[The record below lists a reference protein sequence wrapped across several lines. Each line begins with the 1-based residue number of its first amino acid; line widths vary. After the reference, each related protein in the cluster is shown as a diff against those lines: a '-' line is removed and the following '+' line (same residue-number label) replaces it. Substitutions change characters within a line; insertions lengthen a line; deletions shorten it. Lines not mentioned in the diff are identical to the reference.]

1 MKKQVTMPIR
11 SAVNYGKRSIKKVID
26 TPENQKKTH
35 IYHKKDTLHFS
46 ISTLPKLCFSINLV
60 DEILAWQEEMKR
72 NNYKDYKYI
81 VVSSIVPE
89 VFNLGGDL
97 EYFVSCIET
106 QNKEQLREYAYKC
119 VDCVYNFFKT
129 PSHITSIC
137 VIEGSALG
145 GGLEAALT
153 ADIVIAEEDSK
164 LGFPETKFNLFP
176 GMGGYH
182 LVTAKTNE
190 KLALNMMQKGKI
202 YTPRE
207 LHKEGLVDF
216 VTENGN
222 GHKLAKKIISDLKK
236 GANPAALT
244 EKIKEFKESPIITRE
259 SLITTVDEWIERAF
273 MVSGTDIKT
282 MKKLVTAQRK
292 ILAQKKLRLKFGSY
306 LKRKKIQLAS

>member
-1 MKKQVTMPIR
+1 MKKQVVKTLKN
-11 SAVNYGKRSIKKVID
+11 AVDYQKRTIKKVIPKTD
-26 TPENQKKTH
+26 DKKTH
-35 IYHKKDTLHFS
+35 IYRKKDILHFS
-46 ISTLPKLCFSINLV
+46 ISTLPKLCFSVGLV

-72 NNYKDYKYI
+72 ENYKNYKYI
-81 VVSSIVPE
+81 IVSSIVPE

-97 EYFVSCIET
+97 EHFVHCIET
-106 QNKEQLREYAYKC
+106 SDKEQLREYAYKC
-119 VDCVYNFFKT
+119 VDCVYNFVKT
-129 PSHITSIC
+129 PNHVTSIC

-164 LGFPETKFNLFP
+164 LGFPEVKFNLFP

-182 LVTAKTNE
+182 LVTAKANE
-190 KLALNMMQKGKI
+190 KLALEMIRKGKI

-222 GHKLAKKIISDLKK
+222 GHKLAKKIISDLEK

-244 EKIKEFKESPIITRE
+244 EKIRQFKDSPLLNRE
-259 SLITTVDEWIERAF
+259 DLIETVDEWIDKAF
-273 MVSGTDIKT
+273 EVSRTDIKT
-282 MKKLVTAQRK
+282 MKKLVAAQQK
-292 ILAQKKLRLKFGSY
+292 ILAKKKIRLKVGSY
-306 LKRKKIQLAS
+306 LKRKKIQLTT